1 MRVFSL
7 VGLLV
12 AAAAALALFSGQ
24 LSVVGGGGEAS
35 QTPSASIESVLACLG
50 TAGVPA
56 QITVSSTGTE
66 QIRVTSPSSAYLSFF
81 PSAQEAGWWA
91 TQVAAS
97 IRAAQA
103 DPAGLVEQRG
113 SVVVAWGA
121 APPATERA
129 PVAACLPA
137 SA

>member
-1 MRVFSL
+1 VRVISL

-12 AAAAALALFSGQ
+12 AAAVALALFSGQ
-24 LSVVGGGGEAS
+24 LSVLGGGSGAS
-35 QTPSASIESVLACLG
+35 GASSTSIESALACLG

-56 QITVSSTGTE
+56 QITVGSTGAE
-66 QIRVTSPSSAYLSFF
+66 QIHVTTPSSAYLSFF

-97 IRAAQA
+97 IRVAQA

-113 SVVVAWGA
+113 TVVVAWGA
-121 APPATERA
+121 APSAAERA
-129 PVAACLPA
+129 PVAGCLPA
-137 SA
+137 